1 MAIEREPIE
10 FLSAVLLVS
19 HNPERLADFYRDV
32 VGIPLKAEQHGG
44 SRPHWGCNL
53 GEIHFAIH
61 PIETFTD
68 RRSDV
73 GAVKIAFTTFDIDA
87 LVERLATSGVSVL
100 YPPRDVGFFRST
112 AIHDPDGN
120 FVEFTQLVDAW
131 FEEIEARRGRG
142 EDVVTRWRAARAR
155 RP

>member
-1 MAIEREPIE
+1 M
-10 FLSAVLLVS
+10 LLVS
-19 HNPERLADFYRDV
+19 HNPQRLAEFYRDV
-32 VGIPLKAEQHGG
+32 VGVPLTEERHGD
-44 SRPHWGCNL
+44 SLPHWGCNL

-61 PIETFTD
+61 PIETFPD
-68 RRSDV
+68 RRSGV

-87 LVERLATSGVSVL
+87 LVRRLAANGASVL
-100 YPPRDVGFFRST
+100 YPPRDIGFFRST

-120 FVEFTQLVDAW
+120 FVEFTQLVDEW
-131 FEEIEARRGRG
+131 FEEIAARRGRG